1 MKEIL
6 KSSTQ
11 IATESGL
18 SKERVNQFARKF
30 GVQKIGTFFVW
41 NEENEKLLYAR
52 IGMRGHK
59 LRG

>member
-1 MKEIL
+1 MTTTL
-6 KSSTQ
+6 KTSSQ
-11 IATESGL
+11 IALESGL

-41 NEENEKLLYAR
+41 DEANEKLLYTR

-59 LRG
+59 LKS